1 MTIEATLTSIMKHCK
16 HQNAKTVRRLH
27 TGFDFIRGN
36 QLDFESQFGVK
47 KGDCKK
53 GNLLSN
59 LSVETD
65 CEEKQNK
72 KKVKRY
78 SITNSLKSIK
88 TFSKRMKKSTINSR
102 KFDPCHQDE
111 ESFKPGN
118 NSHHPTTPTGLLL
131 DLPLILENFFRH
143 Y

>member
-65 CEEKQNK
+65 CEEKQNT

-78 SITNSLKSIK
+78 SIKNSLKSIK
-88 TFSKRMKKSTINSR
+88 TFSERIKINEQFSSS
-102 KFDPCHQDE
+102 HYTTWLATGHASY
-111 ESFKPGN
+111 SF
-118 NSHHPTTPTGLLL
+118 
-131 DLPLILENFFRH
+131 LENFFRH
-143 Y
+143 